1 MFVEYSICK
10 LISNAIICFKKH
22 PRMQNQNPV
31 LHFQKFHQKMKTLCR
46 NSEVHHHQRQ
56 AKCIFF
62 SRINIILH
70 KAFIKPAQAQ
80 DSQVHAQAQ
89 GSQESRDF
97 FGTHRPKILKNPKI
111 FLELS
116 GKTLTKFQKIPGFL
130 GILGLR
136 TNPALCSSGF
146 LGILGLCMNPAL
158 CSSGFL
164 GILGLC
170 KFCSLQSFQCQ
181 NFHFKISTDL
191 SLDTSKKYNCG

>member
-56 AKCIFF
+56 AKCIF

-111 FLELS
+111 FFWNYQARRWQSSKKSRDSWESWACARILHFVHRDSWESWACAWILHFVHQDS
-116 GKTLTKFQKIPGFL
+116 WESWACASFVPFSHFNVKIFTSKS
-130 GILGLR
+130 LR
-136 TNPALCSSGF
+136 T
-146 LGILGLCMNPAL
+146 
-158 CSSGFL
+158 
-164 GILGLC
+164 
-170 KFCSLQSFQCQ
+170 
-181 NFHFKISTDL
+181 
-191 SLDTSKKYNCG
+191 